1 MSSYTFPLGGIQ
13 VVPGAWSS
21 SRGKMYSA
29 FVSDLL
35 AKKGLN
41 KHCSVSK
48 VCIETFKLIECV
60 SE

>member
-1 MSSYTFPLGGIQ
+1 
-13 VVPGAWSS
+13 
-21 SRGKMYSA
+21 MYST
-29 FVSDLL
+29 FENDLL

-60 SE
+60 SKCVWGHLIVKLGGRVGHLNF